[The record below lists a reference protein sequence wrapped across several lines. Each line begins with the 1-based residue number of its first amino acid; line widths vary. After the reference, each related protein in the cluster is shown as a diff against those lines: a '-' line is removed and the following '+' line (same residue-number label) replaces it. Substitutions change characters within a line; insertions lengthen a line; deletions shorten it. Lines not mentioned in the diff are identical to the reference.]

1 MALATEALITVAQAG
16 AWLKLDNAT
25 IVADTELLEE
35 LILSATKEVEEFCG
49 RKFITQTITE
59 THVGNGETYL
69 ELNYWPVTDVTSITV
84 DGTALTATEW
94 SERLTIGRV
103 YCAEVWES
111 AVDASAVWELDSE
124 IVIVYTAG
132 HDSSRAAA
140 QAKVP
145 QAVTAVKMLVAEQYE
160 NREGVKSVS
169 IDGVGSTVYD
179 TDKMPAWQKKV
190 WPLKVSVLL

>member
-16 AWLKLDNAT
+16 AWLKLDAAA
-25 IVADTELLEE
+25 IVTDTELLEE

-49 RKFITQTITE
+49 RKFITQTLTE

-69 ELNYWPVTDVTSITV
+69 ELNYWPATDVTSITV
-84 DGTALTATEW
+84 DGEALTSAEW
-94 SERLTIGRV
+94 SERLSIGRL
-103 YCAEVWES
+103 YCAQVWES
-111 AVDASAVWELDSE
+111 AVDASAVWDLDSE
-124 IVIVYTAG
+124 IVVVYTAG
-132 HDSSRAAA
+132 YDTDRAVV
-140 QAKVP
+140 QTKVP

-179 TDKMPAWQKKV
+179 TDKMPAWQKKA
-190 WPLKVSVLL
+190 WPLRVSVLL